1 MKECMKKVVCV
12 MCAIIML
19 TLSGC
24 AGASADSP
32 NVMPSAKASDADVPT
47 RDTIIIATESE
58 PPSLHPFDHKSVT
71 ASFMNKLTYDYL
83 FVPNFQTLEPEPSL
97 VKEYSN
103 PTQKEWLFTI
113 HDNVEFH
120 NGSKMTAEDVKAS
133 MDYART
139 FTTTKDYTAFWS
151 DVSVVDEYTIKVTTN
166 EVYALVL
173 NSLCNIRVLP
183 KDLIEAEHDFY
194 NNPIGSGPYK
204 FVEHILGDS
213 LEFEKNDNYFN
224 EEHQPSI
231 TKMLWRII
239 PEGSSRTIALEAGE
253 VDVVIEVATA
263 SIERLKAA
271 EDIELVTVRGTRVN
285 FLAMNSE
292 EAPFDNK
299 LFRRA
304 VNAAIDKEAVVA
316 IALDGEGHVAL
327 SQTPTVFNGTNA
339 ENTDIYDLE
348 LAKKYLADSG
358 VDVEGLSIPCVV
370 STDTAR
376 KTAEIIQ
383 ANLSDLGIEVTID
396 SMDYAAYLQA
406 IMGANYIMAVSGYT
420 SNDFN
425 YFTSGLFH
433 SGAIGASN
441 LSQLR
446 DDEIDDFIELA
457 RTQLDEAERVDTYA
471 KISARLN
478 DLTPFVPL
486 YESVVTRAYNKDL
499 GGVEISAT
507 GQLRFEDVYWK

>member
-1 MKECMKKVVCV
+1 MKESMKKVVCV
-12 MCAIIML
+12 VCAIVMMFQTGCTGAIAS
-19 TLSGC
+19 SGQT
-24 AGASADSP
+24 SP
-32 NVMPSAKASDADVPT
+32 AEKTPLK
-47 RDTIIIATESE
+47 DTIIIATESE
-58 PPSLHPFDHKSVT
+58 PPNFHPFDHKSVT
-71 ASFMNKLTYDYL
+71 AGFMNKLTYDYL

-103 PTQKEWLFTI
+103 PSETQWLFTI

-173 NSLCNIRVLP
+173 NSLSNIRVLP
-183 KDLIEAEHDFY
+183 KDLIAAEHDFHKE
-194 NNPIGSGPYK
+194 PIGSGPYK
-204 FVEHILGDS
+204 FVTHVLGDS
-213 LEFEKNDNYFN
+213 IEFEKFDKYFN

-231 TKMLWRII
+231 SKMTWRII

-263 SIERLKAA
+263 SIERLKAVEA
-271 EDIELVTVRGTRVN
+271 IELVTVRGTRVN

-316 IALDGEGHVAL
+316 IAIDGEGFVATA
-327 SQTPTVFNGTNA
+327 QTPTVFNGTTLDNG
-339 ENTDIYDLE
+339 DVFDLE
-348 LAKKYLADSG
+348 LAKKYLEDSG
-358 VDVEGLSIPCVV
+358 VDVSELSIPCIV

-383 ANLSDLGIEVTID
+383 ANLGDLGIEVTID
-396 SMDYAAYLQA
+396 SMDYSTYLQE
-406 IMGANYIMAVSGYT
+406 IMSGNYSMAVSGYT
-420 SNDFN
+420 SSDFN

-433 SGAIGASN
+433 SESINAANIARI
-441 LSQLR
+441 Q
-446 DDEIDDFIELA
+446 DEQIDNYIELA
-457 RTQLDEAERVDTYA
+457 RAQIDESERIETYT
-471 KISARLN
+471 KISAHLN
-478 DLTPFVPL
+478 ELTPFAPL
-486 YESVVTRAYNKDL
+486 YESVVTRAYNKNL

-507 GQLRFEDVYWK
+507 GQLRFEDVYWKQ